1 MILLLLLL
9 LQLQQKTNAFQFPL
23 PSLVMDS
30 GDHNCTVEATR
41 RCILAVED
49 STDSCDFWWGDW
61 DWFEWF
67 WQCTRAQARAG
78 LSCVDCYV
86 IDPSKF
92 MWSCD
97 EAHFRHFLDQVKWG
111 WDYCKSDQSD
121 YFCADILAFIVASS
135 YDCTCESI
143 PFLVNLG
150 LCPWPVLPLPWPPT
164 VAAQEEMLLN

>member
-1 MILLLLLL
+1 MIITVRIVMLLFDIVILIMILIHA
-9 LQLQQKTNAFQFPL
+9 KKFPL

-41 RCILAVED
+41 RCILAVEGSTNLKTLPLFHKNIVSDPDLSD

-86 IDPSKF
+86 SSINYQ
-92 MWSCD
+92 
-97 EAHFRHFLDQVKWG
+97 L
-111 WDYCKSDQSD
+111 
-121 YFCADILAFIVASS
+121 LA
-135 YDCTCESI
+135 
-143 PFLVNLG
+143 
-150 LCPWPVLPLPWPPT
+150 
-164 VAAQEEMLLN
+164 

>member
-1 MILLLLLL
+1 MRMIFLPLLLLF
-9 LQLQQKTNAFQFPL
+9 TSTNFANAFQVPL

-30 GDHNCTVEATR
+30 GDHNCTAEAAR

-49 STDSCDFWWGDW
+49 STDSCDYWWGD
-61 DWFEWF
+61 DIFLSF
-67 WQCTRAQARAG
+67 YNCIRAQARAG

-86 IDPSKF
+86 IDASKF

-97 EAHFRHFLDQVKWG
+97 EAHFRQWLDTIIWG
-111 WDYCKSDQSD
+111 WDTCKSGQSD
-121 YFCADILAFIVASS
+121 YGCADILAFIVGSS

-150 LCPWPVLPLPWPPT
+150 LCPFPFLPVPWPPT
-164 VAAQEEMLLN
+164 LEPARN